1 MTIVNRRVCKYHQL
15 VTSPQRG
22 CTCGQCKYNAVPY
35 QQQRVLGSL
44 RCSVME
50 LSVIDHMAA
59 ACTGCIRKNCAV
71 GSFGT
76 ISEPDGLSSRIIYQ
90 MKAEID
96 IQNWVN
102 VYENPTDTNWH
113 IKAWTW
119 DCILTPVPIRNFS
132 LGRFQEYGLVV
143 IMVIYPDTPS
153 MSLHGLMH
161 DYMPST

>member
-1 MTIVNRRVCKYHQL
+1 MTLNVYIHHVQKNQITIITLNLMCHWNPKRYMHV
-15 VTSPQRG
+15 
-22 CTCGQCKYNAVPY
+22 QCMSWC
-35 QQQRVLGSL
+35 Q
-44 RCSVME
+44 
-50 LSVIDHMAA
+50 
-59 ACTGCIRKNCAV
+59 CTGCIRKNCAV

-102 VYENPTDTNWH
+102 FYENPTDTNWH

-119 DCILTPVPIRNFS
+119 NCILTPVPIRNFS
-132 LGRFQEYGLVV
+132 IGRFQEYGLVV

-153 MSLHGLMH
+153 ISLHGLMH
-161 DYMPST
+161 DSMPST